1 MAITASV
8 VAKRD
13 ELVQSARL
21 LGKKISRWTFG
32 ERGPDLQV
40 TLADLEQFLRPLMAA
55 MAGGFLA
62 VSAAE
67 QTERLPETRP
77 CPTCG
82 HECSQEERE
91 RTIAAEQGPFTW
103 AEPVCHCPQCERA
116 FFPQRTALKI
126 GQRGYSPAMIDKIT
140 FAGTSSE
147 SGQKARRAL
156 FKLAG

>member
-1 MAITASV
+1 M
-8 VAKRD
+8 
-13 ELVQSARL
+13 
-21 LGKKISRWTFG
+21 
-32 ERGPDLQV
+32 

-82 HECSQEERE
+82 YECSQEERE

-116 FFPQRTALKI
+116 VFPQRIALKI

-140 FAGTSSE
+140 FAGTSRE

-156 FKLAG
+156 FKLEG

>member
-1 MAITASV
+1 
-8 VAKRD
+8 
-13 ELVQSARL
+13 
-21 LGKKISRWTFG
+21 
-32 ERGPDLQV
+32 
-40 TLADLEQFLRPLMAA
+40 

-82 HECSQEERE
+82 YECSQEERE

-116 FFPQRTALKI
+116 VFSQRTALKI
-126 GQRGYSPAMIDKIT
+126 GQRGYNPAMIDKIT

-147 SGQKARRAL
+147 SGQNRAIAL
-156 FKLAG
+156 FGLRNL

>member
-1 MAITASV
+1 MTGIPRSLRIDRPAVSDVDVRGDGKFKEGLGMAITASV

-67 QTERLPETRP
+67 
-77 CPTCG
+77 
-82 HECSQEERE
+82 
-91 RTIAAEQGPFTW
+91 
-103 AEPVCHCPQCERA
+103 
-116 FFPQRTALKI
+116 
-126 GQRGYSPAMIDKIT
+126 
-140 FAGTSSE
+140 
-147 SGQKARRAL
+147 
-156 FKLAG
+156 